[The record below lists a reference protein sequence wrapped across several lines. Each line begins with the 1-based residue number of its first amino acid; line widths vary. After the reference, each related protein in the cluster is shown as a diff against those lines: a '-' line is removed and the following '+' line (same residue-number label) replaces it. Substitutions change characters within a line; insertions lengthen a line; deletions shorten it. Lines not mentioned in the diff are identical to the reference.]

1 MSTYAIGD
9 IQGCYTELQQLLELI
24 QFNPDKDVLWS
35 TGDLVNRGPNSL
47 EVLRF
52 FKNLKERTI
61 VVLGNHDLHLLAVAH
76 GNSDYLGP
84 KDTLTPILEAPDSEE
99 LLTWLRYRPF
109 LHHAPDFGL
118 TMIHAGIPPQW
129 DLLQARQY
137 ATEIEKILR
146 GSKYKK
152 YLANLYGDNPK
163 KWSDKLTE
171 WEKLRFI
178 TNCLTRL
185 RYCNA
190 KGKLALKK
198 KGAPTHDNEDK
209 PWFWWSHRAS
219 RDMQIILGHWS
230 TLGYYADNNVYA
242 LDTGCVWGGALT
254 ALRLEDKRVFTLPC
268 AGECLPNA
276 IKLSHGEHIS

>member
-1 MSTYAIGD
+1 M
-9 IQGCYTELQQLLELI
+9 
-24 QFNPDKDVLWS
+24 
-35 TGDLVNRGPNSL
+35 
-47 EVLRF
+47 
-52 FKNLKERTI
+52 
-61 VVLGNHDLHLLAVAH
+61 GNHDLHLLAVAH

-198 KGAPTHDNEDK
+198 REHLPMMMKINLGFCGLTVPVVICK
-209 PWFWWSHRAS
+209 LFW
-219 RDMQIILGHWS
+219 
-230 TLGYYADNNVYA
+230 TLVNPG
-242 LDTGCVWGGALT
+242 LLC
-254 ALRLEDKRVFTLPC
+254 
-268 AGECLPNA
+268 
-276 IKLSHGEHIS
+276 